1 MSSVTRIV
9 DITDGG
15 SNPFTLS
22 SGQTFSPVDIAY
34 QTQGKLNSD
43 GSNAVLIFHALSGS
57 QHIAG
62 QCEGIEGVDLLN
74 EEMQTGWWD
83 QFVGPGKAIDT
94 DKLYV
99 ICANYFGG
107 CYGSTGPSSIN
118 PESGKRYGGDF
129 PRISIN
135 DIVNSQVR
143 LLEKL
148 KISKLHAVIGV
159 SVGGM
164 CALDLAV
171 RYPELPEHVVI
182 IGSGQKVSTLQRIH
196 NLEQIR
202 AIEIDPNYKFGNYYE
217 GDPPKRGLALARMIA
232 HKTYIS
238 LATLNRRASKEI
250 AQVEDSDERN
260 YQIGHSVESYMRHH
274 GYKFT
279 HRFDAN
285 TYLRI
290 AEAWQNFDL
299 LKDSGCEDF
308 VELYKKCKHQ
318 RFLVLS
324 IDSDVCFYP
333 EQQAELV
340 RALQEA
346 GVKTKHVT
354 VHSSKG
360 HDAFLLE
367 AELFAPYLSY
377 DLKKT

>member
-1 MSSVTRIV
+1 MSSVTKIL
-9 DITDGG
+9 DITDSGK
-15 SNPFTLS
+15 NPFTLS

-57 QHIAG
+57 PHIAG
-62 QCEGIEGVDLLN
+62 HCEGIEGVDLWN

-83 QFVGPGKAIDT
+83 QFVGSGKAIDT

-118 PESGKRYGGDF
+118 PETGKRYGGDF

-135 DIVNSQVR
+135 DIVNSQVE
-143 LLEKL
+143 LLKKL
-148 KISKLHAVIGV
+148 EISKLHAVIGV

-217 GDPPKRGLALARMIA
+217 GDAPKRGLALARMIA

-290 AEAWQNFDL
+290 VEAWQNFDL

-308 VELYKKCKHQ
+308 IELYEKCKNQ

-333 EQQAELV
+333 DQQAELV

-377 DLKKT
+377 DLKKS